1 MKIHKITIQGFK
13 SFTKEQIL
21 DLNKIEAGLSF
32 ISGENRAEPSLGANG
47 TGKSSIWEALTFAF
61 FGKTSTNIKAGDIK
75 NWQTEDKCKVSVE
88 FTQQD
93 VPYTL
98 LRTWNPNS
106 LKLNTETVSQ
116 DRLDEI
122 LGMNFASFIYSI
134 FISQQADKFVDLS
147 PVEKMDLFSTVLDL
161 DKWSTFSDV
170 AKEKKNIL
178 EKAGNELEKERI
190 ALEGEVTGL
199 DVGDLD
205 ALIEE
210 NEKAR
215 ESNILNEKGELT
227 NLEIRYIKTVDALV
241 KAQDNVKENDR
252 LYNEE
257 MNIVSDCINQTNDS
271 QNLQMLIKKDLY
283 KIEVQLELGE
293 EEQRKIKNTF
303 LEPICSHCFQSVK
316 PEVLNKQLAIVERS
330 LSQLQQQY
338 KEKYDLFDIAET
350 DHAKY
355 TSELQIE
362 KKVLEALAVKVSNGQ
377 HEVTALEKDAANL
390 LGWIADSKE
399 RLQTLQSTAN
409 PFTAMKQMK
418 QDKLEELKKKVN
430 LIAQQQFV
438 NVQKSCI
445 YDYWIKGFKETKL
458 MLLSEAVKEFEI
470 EINNKLQELGM
481 GEWAVK
487 TEVDTETKA
496 GTIKRGFNILIQSPL
511 NTNLVPFSCWSGG
524 EGQRLR
530 LAITLGL
537 IDFIKN
543 KRGVTWD
550 ILIFDEPTQF
560 LSEEGISD
568 LIETLKDKAVNDGIK
583 VFLIDHRNL
592 RSFGDFTSEIKVV
605 KNREGSRI
613 CL

>member
-32 ISGENRAEPSLGANG
+32 ISGDNQAEPSLGANG

-75 NWQTEDKCKVSVE
+75 NWQTADKCKVSVE

-93 VPYTL
+93 VLYTL

-116 DRLDEI
+116 DRLEEI

-134 FISQQADKFVDLS
+134 FISQQADKFVDLA
-147 PVEKMDLFSTVLDL
+147 PVDKMDLFSNVLDL
-161 DKWSTFSDV
+161 EKWSTFSDV
-170 AKEKKNIL
+170 AKEKKNLL
-178 EKAGNELEKERI
+178 EKKDNELEKERI
-190 ALEGEVTGL
+190 ALEGEVAGL

-205 ALIEE
+205 TLIAEY
-210 NEKAR
+210 EKDR
-215 ESNILNEKGELT
+215 ESKIVKETEELT
-227 NLEIRYIKTVDALV
+227 SLETRYTNTLATLRTVEDTV
-241 KAQDNVKENDR
+241 TENDR
-252 LYNEE
+252 LYKEE
-257 MNIVSDCINQTNDS
+257 LSIVSDCTNQVNDS
-271 QNLQMLIKKDLY
+271 KNIQMLIKKELY
-283 KIEVQLELGE
+283 KIEVQQDIGE
-293 EEQRKIKNTF
+293 TESKKIKNTF
-303 LEPICSHCFQSVK
+303 LEPTCSHCFQPIK
-316 PEVLNKQLAIVERS
+316 PEMLNQQLVLLERS
-330 LSQLQQQY
+330 LAQLGQQY
-338 KEKYDLFDIAET
+338 KEQYELFNIAET

-355 TSELQIE
+355 VSELEIE
-362 KKVLEALAVKVSNGQ
+362 KKVLETLDSNIKNGLHAVR
-377 HEVTALEKDAANL
+377 TLEKDAENIVS
-390 LGWIADSKE
+390 WIDDSRK
-399 RLQTLQSTAN
+399 RLQTLQVTAN
-409 PFTAMKQMK
+409 PFMSMKKMK
-418 QDKLEELKKKVN
+418 KDKLKELKKQVN
-430 LIAQQQFV
+430 LIAQKQFV
-438 NVQKSCI
+438 NIQKSCI
-445 YDYWIKGFKETKL
+445 YDYWVKGFKETKL

-481 GEWAVK
+481 GEWSVK

-568 LIETLKDKAVNDGIK
+568 LIETLKDKAMNDGIK

-592 RSFGDFTSEIKVV
+592 RAFGDFTSEIKVV
-605 KNREGSRI
+605 KNKQGSRI